1 MNGSEVG
8 SQMQR
13 AQSALLNW
21 PIVDEVQPSADV
33 QVIVYSPVH
42 SSGAGGVE
50 TQCILEITGVASQP
64 QVTPPKSTICS
75 AVGSTLPGQLSGG
88 IGKTVKSITHVF
100 PMFTMPVAVAVQPL
114 AVVQV
119 MVYSQ

>member
-1 MNGSEVG
+1 MFGAVG
-8 SQMQR
+8 
-13 AQSALLNW
+13 AQLHPMLQPALLNV
-21 PIVDEVQPSADV
+21 PVVDEVQPSADV
-33 QVIVYSPVH
+33 QVMVYSPVH
-42 SSGAGGVE
+42 SWPAGVS
-50 TQCILEITGVASQP
+50 TQCILDITGVASQP

-88 IGKTVKSITHVF
+88 IGKTVKSITHGF